1 MTLGEELQIAYRL
14 VKDAIKD
21 VKVDNLAE
29 YDMLLAAGFRSAWAS
44 AWQRSRQVR
53 SGPNAQCA
61 GSNGSSNTR
70 VEYSPIAITA
80 GIASGTPNGTNPNL
94 SEAVGLNQSVQSP
107 TSGARGV
114 VLGLLRTHAL
124 TTRQYK
130 KLCEVLNVAPGRHPS
145 EQEAAENLL
154 ERQAL
159 EVLVA
164 DGR

>member
-1 MTLGEELQIAYRL
+1 MTLAEELQIAYRL
-14 VKDAIKD
+14 VKEAMATI
-21 VKVDNLAE
+21 KVDNLAE

-53 SGPNAQCA
+53 TAPTVEA
-61 GSNGSSNTR
+61 SNTT
-70 VEYSPIAITA
+70 VTSSLAVGVGLGNEP
-80 GIASGTPNGTNPNL
+80 
-94 SEAVGLNQSVQSP
+94 SEAVVPNQAYSGT

-114 VLGLLRTHAL
+114 VLGLLSTHAL

-130 KLCEVLNVAPGRHPS
+130 KLCEVLNVPPGRSPVR
-145 EQEAAENLL
+145 EELERLL

-164 DGR
+164 